1 MIQTKEDLK
10 EYLKCDQY
18 ALHQEGRHSPRFGRD
33 EIWRFEILLRK
44 AEYYTNNRKS
54 LINRILYVIYK
65 IKFHRISVKLNFS
78 IPINVFGK
86 GLSIAHYGPI
96 VVNSNA
102 KVGDYCRI
110 QECVTIGS
118 TGGSD
123 LAPEIGDF
131 VFIASGARLIG
142 NIRIG
147 NNVAIGANA
156 VVTKTCIDD
165 HVTLAGVPAKII
177 SHHGSEKFIREALKN
192 KNA

>member
-78 IPINVFGK
+78 IP
-86 GLSIAHYGPI
+86 
-96 VVNSNA
+96 
-102 KVGDYCRI
+102 
-110 QECVTIGS
+110 
-118 TGGSD
+118 
-123 LAPEIGDF
+123 
-131 VFIASGARLIG
+131 
-142 NIRIG
+142 
-147 NNVAIGANA
+147 
-156 VVTKTCIDD
+156 KT
-165 HVTLAGVPAKII
+165 H
-177 SHHGSEKFIREALKN
+177 
-192 KNA
+192 